1 MVYRST
7 QSTVMKTLTDK
18 KAFIKDNLDKLSNE
32 TRPTL
37 SQISGYK
44 AQDLDLV
51 DALVEEIN
59 SFVAPTEEET
69 TNEPVEKVDN
79 LRYETLTTDSGAQV
93 EVVWLPFVSKGMRQ
107 DKQTKKVRTSYRF
120 AFGVNMIT
128 TQNEQLKGVAIN
140 EGDLFPFKVDTI
152 QPIASDR
159 TYGYGKQVFSAG
171 IAEFACDLLITK
183 RLEKLEELE
192 ELAQL
197 SDEAQEL
204 IVKATAVSQ
213 AEAYLAKK
221 GLKMPSSMK

>member
-1 MVYRST
+1 ME
-7 QSTVMKTLTDK
+7 TLTTLTAK
-18 KAFIKDNLDKLSNE
+18 KTFIKDNLDKLSNE
-32 TRPTL
+32 SRPTL
-37 SQISGYK
+37 SQINAFK
-44 AQDLDLV
+44 AEDLETV
-51 DALVEEIN
+51 DALVAEIN
-59 SFVAPTEEET
+59 AFVPKTEDNNSETNGAP
-69 TNEPVEKVDN
+69 VDKIDN

-128 TQNEQLKGVAIN
+128 TQNEQLKGVNIN

>member
-1 MVYRST
+1 
-7 QSTVMKTLTDK
+7 MKTLTDK

-37 SQISGYK
+37 TQINAFK
-44 AQDLDLV
+44 AEDLETV
-51 DALVEEIN
+51 DSLVEEIN

-128 TQNEQLKGVAIN
+128 TQNEQLKGVNIN

>member
-1 MVYRST
+1 
-7 QSTVMKTLTDK
+7 MKTLTDK

-32 TRPTL
+32 TRPSLT
-37 SQISGYK
+37 QINAFK
-44 AQDLDLV
+44 AEDVTLV

-140 EGDLFPFKVDTI
+140 EGDMFPFKVDTI

-183 RLEKLEELE
+183 RLEKMEELE

-221 GLKMPSSMK
+221 GLKMPSSLK